1 MNHGLFCPA
10 SIRVIE
16 KLNSVLRV
24 TGATKKQNGYH
35 PVNLTLSMPSIVPH
49 GEIRDRTHKD
59 IERKI
64 DRSIHS
70 W

>member
-1 MNHGLFCPA
+1 MNLGLFCLV

-16 KLNSVLRV
+16 RLTFVLRV
-24 TGATKKQNGYH
+24 TGAIKKQNGYH
-35 PVNLTLSMPSIVPH
+35 PGSLTLSMPSIVQR
-49 GEIRDRTHKD
+49 GANRVQTHKD